1 MSTDGNEFKKVQW
14 TGDGWQPSDDDGP
27 DGMPL
32 QPPRGPGL
40 SDADLELL
48 TPAARALGAVRIEVV
63 EGEQWV
69 NLHFADGTVAHGW
82 NPLRHSDDTF
92 NLQVKLRM
100 DVRVG
105 TQNHTVTAGW
115 GAGIGCVEVAFGS
128 EDVAAARIAV
138 TRAAAEIGKQRSS

>member
-1 MSTDGNEFKKVQW
+1 MTDENQFRRVEW
-14 TGDGWQPSDDDGP
+14 DGDEPHESDDDGP

-32 QPPRGPGL
+32 RPRGAGL
-40 SDADLELL
+40 SAEDLELL
-48 TPAARALGAVRIEVV
+48 TLAARALGAVRIDVV

-105 TQNHTVTAGW
+105 TQNHTVTVGW
-115 GAGIGCVEVAFGS
+115 GVGLRCVEEVFGS
-128 EDVAAARIAV
+128 DDCAAARRAV
-138 TRAAAEIGKQRSS
+138 TRAAAEIGKAMA